1 MQERYSLAHHL
12 FFSEG
17 GVLSSHDMRGGEGG
31 GPDVELPT
39 ILEKCKMA
47 GVRKKKDQP
56 QSEIP
61 CFKEGDNGEWG
72 AALALINNEHKAWRY
87 IFSAHQWVW

>member
-1 MQERYSLAHHL
+1 MIPLMQERYSLAHHL

-17 GVLSSHDMRGGEGG
+17 GVLSSHDMRGGGEGG

-47 GVRKKKDQP
+47 GVRKKEK
-56 QSEIP
+56 
-61 CFKEGDNGEWG
+61 
-72 AALALINNEHKAWRY
+72 
-87 IFSAHQWVW
+87 SATK

>member
-1 MQERYSLAHHL
+1 MIPLMQERYSLAHHL

-17 GVLSSHDMRGGEGG
+17 GVLSSHDMRGGGA
-31 GPDVELPT
+31 DVELPT

-47 GVRKKKDQP
+47 GVRKKKNQP

-61 CFKEGDNGEWG
+61 CVKERDNGE
-72 AALALINNEHKAWRY
+72 
-87 IFSAHQWVW
+87 